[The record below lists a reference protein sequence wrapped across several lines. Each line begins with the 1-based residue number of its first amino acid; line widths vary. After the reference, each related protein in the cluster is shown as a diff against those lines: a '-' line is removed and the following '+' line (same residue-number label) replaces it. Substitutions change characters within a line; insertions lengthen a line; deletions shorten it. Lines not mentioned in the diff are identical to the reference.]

1 MAKKQMT
8 SYIAED
14 IVKIID
20 NYKDKYN
27 LKNRSVAI
35 ERIILE
41 WEMMKTM
48 PITIGSTT
56 NNETINHI
64 PTREEIRKSE
74 EEIRRDMFEEA
85 LNDAFDTKLP

>member
-1 MAKKQMT
+1 MTKKQMT

-56 NNETINHI
+56 NNETINPI